1 MPSTVTGERED
12 VPAFSKRAD
21 RGKPAGI
28 EANVA
33 ASEHPIVWVESPLQ
47 FVSAA
52 ELAAER
58 GVRVRVVFRLGPQMS
73 ETAAE
78 LLARGASFASCTPY
92 IGIPWNEL
100 ARASE
105 WIVGDGLSGQFRLA
119 AAVLRPKAVT
129 LLDDGTMSLRLAAA
143 LAGQCAFERPE
154 QRPTG
159 LRGLLGG
166 LARDHLLRLA
176 GTGRLAFF
184 SAFFVDAAGAVRPE
198 FAAAAALGVRLRANR
213 FSWTRRTARPP
224 RLPATRVLLGT
235 ARVADGLLDRAEH
248 RADVVRF
255 AATGPAVYLPH
266 RREPRAE
273 IDAIG
278 RLPGVTVIEPGL
290 PVELFLAGLDGLE
303 VRSSGSSADSTLA
316 HVLTPTERVR

>member
-1 MPSTVTGERED
+1 MGAGPFEATG
-12 VPAFSKRAD
+12 
-21 RGKPAGI
+21 GI
-28 EANVA
+28 EASVA
-33 ASEHPIVWVESPLQ
+33 EPGYPVVWVESPLQ

-58 GVRVRVVFRLGPQMS
+58 DVRMRVVFRLGPQMS

-78 LLARGASFASCTPY
+78 LLARGADFASCTPY
-92 IGIPWNEL
+92 FGVPWTEL

-143 LAGQCAFERPE
+143 IAGQCAFERPE
-154 QRPTG
+154 QRSPR
-159 LRGLLGG
+159 LRDLLGG
-166 LARDHLLRLA
+166 LTRDHLLRLA

-184 SAFFVDAAGAVRPE
+184 SAFGLERPE

-213 FSWTRRTARPP
+213 FAWTRRTARPP
-224 RLPATRVLLGT
+224 RLPGKRVLLGT
-235 ARVADGLLDRAEH
+235 SRTADGLLGRAEH
-248 RADVVRF
+248 RAEVVRF
-255 AATGPAVYLPH
+255 AGAGGAIYLPH
-266 RREPRAE
+266 RRESVADVE
-273 IDAIG
+273 AI
-278 RLPGVTVIEPGL
+278 RRIPGVTVIEPRL

-303 VRSSGSSADSTLA
+303 IRSSGSSADSTLA
-316 HVLTPTERVR
+316 HVLHDAPRAERIA

>member
-1 MPSTVTGERED
+1 MT
-12 VPAFSKRAD
+12 
-21 RGKPAGI
+21 AGF
-28 EANVA
+28 
-33 ASEHPIVWVESPLQ
+33 PLVWVESPLQ

-58 GVRVRVVFRLGPQMS
+58 GQRMRVVFRLGPQMS

-78 LLARGASFASCTPY
+78 LIARGADFASCTPY
-92 IGIPWNEL
+92 VGIPWNEL

-119 AAVLRPKAVT
+119 AAVLRPHAVT

-154 QRPTG
+154 QRSSG

-176 GTGRLAFF
+176 GTSRLAFF
-184 SAFFVDAAGAVRPE
+184 SVFGLERSE
-198 FAAAAALGVRLRANR
+198 FRAAAALGVRLRANR
-213 FSWTRRTARPP
+213 FAWTRRTARPP
-224 RLPATRVLLGT
+224 LLPGSRVLLGT
-235 ARVADGLLDRAEH
+235 SRVADGLLDRDRH
-248 RADVVRF
+248 RAAVVRF
-255 AATGPAVYLPH
+255 AAAGDAVYLPH
-266 RREPRAE
+266 RREPRADVAALHD
-273 IDAIG
+273 I
-278 RLPGVTVIEPGL
+278 PGLTVVEPGL

-303 VRSSGSSADSTLA
+303 IASSGSSADTTLV
-316 HVLTPTERVR
+316 HVLGRPSVSEWAS

>member
-1 MPSTVTGERED
+1 MAESGYPL
-12 VPAFSKRAD
+12 
-21 RGKPAGI
+21 
-28 EANVA
+28 
-33 ASEHPIVWVESPLQ
+33 VWVESPLQ

-52 ELAAER
+52 ELAADR

-73 ETAAE
+73 QTAAE
-78 LLARGASFASCTPY
+78 LLRRDAGFASCTPY
-92 IGIPWNEL
+92 VGIPWNEL
-100 ARASE
+100 ASASE
-105 WIVGDGLSGQFRLA
+105 WIVGDGFSGQFRLA
-119 AAVLRPKAVT
+119 ASVLRPKAVT

-154 QRPTG
+154 QRPSG
-159 LRGLLGG
+159 LRGILGG

-184 SAFFVDAAGAVRPE
+184 TVFGLERPE
-198 FAAAAALGVRLRANR
+198 FTAAAALGVRLRANG

-224 RLPATRVLLGT
+224 RLPAGRVMLGT
-235 ARVADGLLDRAEH
+235 ARVADGSLDRAEH
-248 RADVVRF
+248 RAEVARF
-255 AATGPAVYLPH
+255 AAAGPAVYLPH

-273 IDAIG
+273 VDAIG

-316 HVLTPTERVR
+316 HVARPWPAVERAR